1 MEVSVSKERRF
12 MDGLLCL
19 SGLRA
24 VRDVIGAAALAIF
37 LTLAMASTVNAES
50 LEVAPTSVALGGKV
64 VATFSLTPKE
74 NEGGWVGLFKKGDPD
89 DKYVTYKKCGPGP
102 ERWEIVLDEPG
113 EYQLRMFKDYYQQKK
128 GGVVGFAVVAQHGSN
143 VMPDKTNYRFKEK
156 IAVRYTLAPPDDQDS
171 SGWVGLYIRGSGNDK
186 PLAYKKTGGKSGSW
200 ELVDTASG
208 NYELRLFQ
216 DYYGQRL
223 IATSP
228 GFDVMAQAGS
238 SISFQPERV
247 VAKGKLMVSYSIMP
261 PDDQDSAGWIGL
273 YRKGEPNDRQIAY
286 QKTGGKSGTW
296 EIVADVAPGDY
307 ELRLFQDYFGQKLV
321 AVSEPIEV
329 LPNTEAQ

>member
-1 MEVSVSKERRF
+1 MSKERLINGF
-12 MDGLLCL
+12 AYLG
-19 SGLRA
+19 SLRA
-24 VRDVIGAAALAIF
+24 VRDVIGAAVLVIFLALA
-37 LTLAMASTVNAES
+37 TTSAVNAEF
-50 LEVAPTSVALGGKV
+50 LDVAPTSIARGGKV
-64 VATFSLTPKE
+64 VANFSLTPQE

-89 DKYVTYKKCGPGP
+89 DKYITYKKCGPAI
-102 ERWEIVLDEPG
+102 ERWEITLDEPG

-128 GGVVGFAVVAQHGSN
+128 GSVVGFTVVAQHGSN

-186 PLAYKKTGGKSGSW
+186 PLVYKKTGGKGGTW
-200 ELVDTASG
+200 ELVDIAPG

-216 DYYGQRL
+216 DYYGERL

-238 SISFQPERV
+238 SISFQPERID
-247 VAKGKLMVSYSIMP
+247 AKGKLKVSYSIMP
-261 PDDQDSAGWIGL
+261 PDDQDSAGWIGF

-286 QKTGGKSGTW
+286 KKTGGKSGTW
-296 EIVADVAPGDY
+296 EVVADVEPGSY

-321 AVSEPIEV
+321 AVSESIEV
-329 LPNTEAQ
+329 LPNTGAQ